1 MFKSLC
7 LMLVLVLSFAVSA
20 GAPLAKM
27 ESSGANVLI
36 TFNDFAGARAFE
48 KYKCHIDFGSWF
60 YNLDAIKNGANYEC
74 LEQGGLSQG
83 IDYNVSFSFSEYPG
97 LKTSTF
103 ILRAN

>member
-1 MFKSLC
+1 MKYIFLILMTLSLNA
-7 LMLVLVLSFAVSA
+7 MS

-36 TFNDFAGARAFE
+36 TFNDFANAKAFE
-48 KYKCHIDFGSWF
+48 SYQCHVDFGSWF

-83 IDYNVSFSFSEYPG
+83 IDYNVSFSISSYPG